1 MTNFATSN
9 TSIMPNKIP
18 LTNLERVL
26 RRIKSPLTC
35 LQREIYRVLIV
46 QIGQNGNFYN
56 IKTLQKTITGETYF
70 KIQAKN
76 NNIF

>member
-1 MTNFATSN
+1 
-9 TSIMPNKIP
+9 MPKKIP
-18 LTNLERVL
+18 LTNLERLL

-46 QIGQNGNFYN
+46 PNWPKWQFLQHKNF
-56 IKTLQKTITGETYF
+56 TKTITGETYF
-70 KIQAKN
+70 QIQAEN

>member
-46 QIGQNGNFYN
+46 PNWPKWQFLQHKNF
-56 IKTLQKTITGETYF
+56 K
-70 KIQAKN
+70 KN
-76 NNIF
+76 NHR

>member
-1 MTNFATSN
+1 
-9 TSIMPNKIP
+9 MPNKIP

-46 QIGQNGNFYN
+46 PNWPKWQFLQHKNF
-56 IKTLQKTITGETYF
+56 T
-70 KIQAKN
+70 KN
-76 NNIF
+76 NHR